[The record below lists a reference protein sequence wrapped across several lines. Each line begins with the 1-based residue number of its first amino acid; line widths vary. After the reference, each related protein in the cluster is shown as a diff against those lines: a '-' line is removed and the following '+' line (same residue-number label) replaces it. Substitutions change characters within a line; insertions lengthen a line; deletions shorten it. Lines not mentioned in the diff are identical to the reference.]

1 MIIKNLNE
9 TLIVKKADIIVVGG
23 GPSGIA
29 AAISAARTGKKV
41 VLLEKSAQLGGMGTL
56 AGVGIFMIVG
66 NFTGIYKELVNAI
79 RPDFETLYPDPEN
92 YKVHFNPF
100 LLRYYLS
107 KKVRDENVEVIY
119 HADFLSLEAV
129 DEETRVVWVNT
140 VEGVRGIQGKMVIDC
155 TGNGSVAIDA
165 GAEYTSG
172 RENDNLVQPMTM
184 MFQMQDTG
192 KPVPQVLPEG
202 CYFYEREED
211 LPQGRR
217 LFWEMKPEGTLL
229 VNMTRVRGNGATIDD
244 LNYAEEES
252 LRQVLS
258 VVNYLQRNGFENY
271 ILSHV
276 GSQVGV
282 RETHQILGEYLLTE
296 DDLHQGRTFSDVIA
310 QTNYNIDIHSP
321 SGESETDER
330 DISMYDIPYRCL
342 IPKNVDKLLVAG
354 RAISATHVAMSSAR
368 VMPTCYALGQAAGIA
383 AAIAL
388 EDQCDLRDVDID
400 RLHGELLRQGVELI
414 TAVKDEAAH

>member
-1 MIIKNLNE
+1 MIEKTQFITEIPVIKD
-9 TLIVKKADIIVVGG
+9 ADVVVVGG
-23 GPSGIA
+23 GPAGIA
-29 AAISAARTGKKV
+29 SAISAARTGKKV
-41 VLLEKSAQLGGMGTL
+41 ILLEKSAQLGGMGTL

-66 NFTGIYKELVNAI
+66 NFTGIYKELVNDI

-107 KKVRDENVEVIY
+107 KKLREEKVEVIY
-119 HADFLSLEAV
+119 HASFLNLEEIKGGTKIV
-129 DEETRVVWVNT
+129 HVNT
-140 VEGVRGIQGKMVIDC
+140 VEGIRGIAAKIVIDC

-165 GAEYTSG
+165 GAKYHSG
-172 RENDNLVQPMTM
+172 RLTDNLVQPMTM

-192 KPVPQVLPEG
+192 KPVTQVLPEG
-202 CYFYEREED
+202 CYYYEKEED

-229 VNMTRVRGNGATIDD
+229 VNMTRVRGNGVRMDD
-244 LNYAEEES
+244 LNDAEEES
-252 LRQVLS
+252 LKQVLS
-258 VVNYLQRNGFENY
+258 VVHYLQRNGFETY

-282 RETHQILGEYLLTE
+282 RETYQVLGEYQLTE
-296 DDLHQGRTFSDVIA
+296 NDLCQGRRFHDVVA

-321 SGESETDER
+321 SGDSETDER
-330 DISMYDIPYRCL
+330 AIKMYDIPYRCM
-342 IPKNVDKLLVAG
+342 IPKNVNGVLVSG

-383 AAIAL
+383 AAIAI
-388 EDQCDLRDVDID
+388 EDNCDLRDVAVE
-400 RLHGELLRQGVELI
+400 RLHEELRRQGVDLI
-414 TAVKDEAAH
+414 R